1 MTESTNTLSPRLY
14 DALQLTFDLFGRDA
28 RKSTQVPVLS
38 HLLAVCAMVQFDG
51 GSEDEAVA
59 ALLHDTLEDKADQ
72 ITRQEIGER
81 FGARVLEIIEV
92 STDTPA
98 DYRGG
103 PKPPWRERKQA
114 YLDRARQTDPDLLRV
129 TIADKI
135 DNARSILSS
144 YQTVG
149 SRVWQRFNAGQADQ
163 VWYYQQSVKDY
174 EEAGFRGPLLEE
186 LRRLVEI
193 LSNIPA

>member
-1 MTESTNTLSPRLY
+1 MTEPCNTLSPRLY

-38 HLLAVCAMVQFDG
+38 HLLSVCAMVQFDG
-51 GSEDEAVA
+51 GSEDEAIA
-59 ALLHDTLEDKADQ
+59 ALLHDALEDKADQ
-72 ITRQEIGER
+72 ITREEIRNR
-81 FGARVLEIIEV
+81 FGARVLEIIEL
-92 STDTPA
+92 STDTPP

-114 YLDRARQTDPDLLRV
+114 YLEGARRADPGLLRV

-144 YQTVG
+144 YQTMG

-163 VWYYQQSVKDY
+163 VWYYQHAVKAY
-174 EEAGFRGPLLEE
+174 EEAGFHGPLLDE